1 MAETT
6 AATVHEDVLSYFD
19 EWLRRVRERL
29 DGLSE
34 DEYLWE
40 PVPGCWSVRPT
51 PDGPRSIAS
60 SPIPIL
66 RRSPR
71 SRGACG
77 TSPSS
82 ASTATRPECSAV
94 TAPISTDRHF
104 TLEASEA
111 VDILERAAAN
121 FRAGLVD
128 KGPNWLFDQLGP
140 KYGPY
145 AEATFLGLMLHV
157 IDELVHHG
165 AEVALLRDLY
175 RAGARHLMADAR
187 VAELLTEVGLP
198 AEAAD
203 AVTITGRD
211 PVYAS
216 PFPVASSAA
225 VALGAVAAA
234 AALIWRDETGVE
246 QTVTVDTE
254 QRGRLAA
261 ELRLPAAARR

>member
-6 AATVHEDVLSYFD
+6 AATVQEDVLSYYD
-19 EWLRRVRERL
+19 EWLRRFSERL
-29 DGLSE
+29 AGLSE

-40 PVPGCWSVRPT
+40 PVPGSWSVRPT
-51 PDGPRSIAS
+51 PEGPQVDRLEPEPDPAPVTTIAWRLWHIS
-60 SPIPIL
+60 VECL
-66 RRSPR
+66 EDYAARVFGRK
-71 SRGACG
+71 
-77 TSPSS
+77 
-82 ASTATRPECSAV
+82 ATDL
-94 TAPISTDRHF
+94 TDRHF

-175 RAGARHLMADAR
+175 RASPG
-187 VAELLTEVGLP
+187 GP
-198 AEAAD
+198 A
-203 AVTITGRD
+203 
-211 PVYAS
+211 
-216 PFPVASSAA
+216 
-225 VALGAVAAA
+225 L
-234 AALIWRDETGVE
+234 
-246 QTVTVDTE
+246 
-254 QRGRLAA
+254 RG
-261 ELRLPAAARR
+261 

>member
-6 AATVHEDVLSYFD
+6 AATVQDEVLSYYD
-19 EWLRRVRERL
+19 EWLRRFSERL
-29 DGLSE
+29 AGLSE

-40 PVPGCWSVRPT
+40 PVPGSWSVRPT
-51 PDGPRSIAS
+51 PEGPQVDRLEPEPDPAPVTTIAWRLWHIS
-60 SPIPIL
+60 VECL
-66 RRSPR
+66 EDYAARMFGRK
-71 SRGACG
+71 
-77 TSPSS
+77 
-82 ASTATRPECSAV
+82 ATDL
-94 TAPISTDRHF
+94 TDRHF

-175 RAGARHLMADAR
+175 RAGAPHVMADAR

-203 AVTITGRD
+203 TVTITGRD

-216 PFPVASSAA
+216 PFPIASSAA
-225 VALGAVAAA
+225 VGLGAVAAA

-246 QTVTVDTE
+246 QTITVDT
-254 QRGRLAA
+254 QH
-261 ELRLPAAARR
+261 ARAPRC